1 MTRINRQWLLAR
13 RPEGALAE
21 SDFRYHEA
29 PVPEPDLAA
38 GEALLQ
44 TRWLGFDAT
53 QRLWVTEQEG
63 YMPPVEI
70 GAVMRASTISEVL
83 RSTNPAL
90 PEGSLVQGMYGWQ
103 DYAIARPDDPIPPMV
118 LFPGVT
124 PGMALAVF
132 GATGLT
138 AYFGLFET
146 GGLAA
151 GKTVVVSAAAGATG
165 SMVVQIAR
173 LSGAR
178 VIGIAG
184 GAEKCAWVRD
194 TLGAEAAIDYRAEDL
209 EARLGALCP
218 AGIDVYFDNVGGA
231 QLEAAIEHIA
241 PQGRI
246 VLCGQIAGYDAAAAP
261 GPRNLMKLIMRR
273 ARMEGFLVLD
283 YIPRAAEAME
293 RIGGWLME
301 GKLAWNEDVQEGFE
315 NIPRTLMRL
324 FRGENRGKQML
335 KL

>member
-1 MTRINRQWLLAR
+1 MTVNRQWLLAH

-29 PVPEPDLAA
+29 PVPEPDLVA
-38 GEALLQ
+38 GEVLVQ
-44 TRWLGFDAT
+44 NRWLGFDAT

-63 YMPPVEI
+63 YMPPVGI
-70 GAVMRASTISEVL
+70 GEVMRAATISEVL

-103 DYAIARPDDPIPPMV
+103 DYAIARSTDLVPPV
-118 LFPGVT
+118 PLHAGVT

-146 GGLAA
+146 GALAP
-151 GKTVVVSAAAGATG
+151 GQTVLVSAAAGATG

-173 LSGAR
+173 LAGAR

-184 GAEKCAWVRD
+184 GKEKCAWVRD
-194 TLGAEAAIDYRAEDL
+194 TLGAAAVVDYKSEDL
-209 EARLGALCP
+209 DTRLGQLCP
-218 AGIDVYFDNVGGA
+218 AGIDLYFDNVGGA
-231 QLEAAIEHIA
+231 MLETAIEHIA
-241 PQGRI
+241 PRGRI
-246 VLCGQIAGYDAAAAP
+246 VLCGQIAAYDGASAAP

-283 YIPRAAEAME
+283 YIPRAGEAMQ

-301 GKLAWNEDVQEGFE
+301 GKLAWNEDVQEGFD

-324 FRGENRGKQML
+324 FRGENRGKQL
-335 KL
+335 LRI